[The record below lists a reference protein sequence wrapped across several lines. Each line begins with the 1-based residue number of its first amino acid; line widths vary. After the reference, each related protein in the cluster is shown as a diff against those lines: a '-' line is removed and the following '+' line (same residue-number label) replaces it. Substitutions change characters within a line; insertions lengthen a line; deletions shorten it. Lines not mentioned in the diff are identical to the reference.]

1 MDTILRDVRFAVRQL
16 RRNRTFTLVAV
27 FTLALGIGAN
37 TAMFSVVNA
46 VLLRS
51 LHFQDSEQLVRIFP
65 LNTITGEK
73 TSQVSYPTLDDVR
86 RQSHSF
92 AEVGGFRYW
101 VPTISGGSLPESF
114 LGVFVTERFPST
126 LKVALARGRW
136 FPAGSDTPGRVS
148 EVVLS
153 DAVWQSRF
161 GRDPAVLG
169 RSVTI
174 EGRPT
179 TVVGILEPGFRFP
192 DMVPD
197 NVSIPSREPAI
208 YLPAGLDP
216 EGPDNRGN
224 SSYWVVARLAPGVT
238 VTAAQS
244 ELSSEADQLLARF
257 PDQYQDLTLRLS
269 PLKAEIVGSAGRPL
283 LVLLGAVGLVLL
295 IACANVAGLLLA
307 RAAARQREFALRTA
321 LGASPLGLVRQ
332 VLTES
337 VLLGLVGGGLGAL
350 LGSWGVDLIRAL
362 APNTIPRIS
371 EVTVDGRI
379 LAFTTVVSVLS
390 GVLFGLSPALVGT
403 RRASAAAL
411 REGER
416 GSGQRGRL
424 RSILVVS
431 EVALSVVLLS
441 GAGLLL
447 RSFASVLRADPG
459 FDGHN
464 VITLLTVLP
473 VTRYSDEASQGRF
486 VTAAVHR
493 MSQLPGVLSAG
504 AVNTVPLSNLGGN
517 TSFQVEGAPEDQA
530 APIIP
535 YRAVEG
541 AYFDA
546 LRVKLTAGRAFT
558 PEDGPDAPHVVLL
571 SQAAARK
578 FFGDVDPVGRRVR
591 MGNDDHGSATV
602 VGVVQDVRE
611 VALDQPAPPMV
622 YYPFSQRPETV
633 FILLAR
639 TAGDPYL
646 SLPAIRRELA
656 AVDPDLAAFLVRTMP
671 ELEAS
676 TLQQRRFHLL
686 LLGGFAVAALMM
698 AGIGLY
704 GLISYSVT
712 QRTREIGIRVALG
725 AGPGLV
731 RALLLREGGSLA
743 ITGGILGLL
752 GSLVTS
758 RLLQSQLVGVE
769 PLDPAAILGAVGL
782 LFIVMIAA
790 TLIPA
795 RRATRV
801 DPMVA
806 LRQG

>member
-1 MDTILRDVRFAVRQL
+1 MDTILRDIRYAVRQL
-16 RRNRTFTLVAV
+16 KRNPTFTLVAV

-37 TAMFSVVNA
+37 TAMFSVVNG

-51 LHFQDSEQLVRIFP
+51 LRFEDSDRLVRIFQ
-65 LNTITGEK
+65 LNSISGEK
-73 TSQVSYPTLDDVR
+73 SSQVSYPTLDDLR
-86 RQSHSF
+86 RMSHSF
-92 AEVGGFRYW
+92 AQVAGFRYW
-101 VPTISGGSLPESF
+101 VPTISGGELAESY
-114 LGVFVTERFPST
+114 LGVFVTEEFPAT
-126 LKVALARGRW
+126 LRVKLARGRW
-136 FPAGSDTPGRVS
+136 FQAGSDTPGRVS

-153 DAVWQSRF
+153 DAAWASRY
-161 GRDPAVLG
+161 GRDPSVLG
-169 RSVTI
+169 RTI
-174 EGRPT
+174 TVEGRPT
-179 TVVGILEPGFRFP
+179 TVVGILAPGFRFP

-216 EGPDNRGN
+216 EGLDNRGN
-224 SSYWVVARLAPGVT
+224 SSYWVVGRLAPGVT
-238 VTAAQS
+238 VASAHSDVSAVAAQ
-244 ELSSEADQLLARF
+244 LLTRF
-257 PDQYQDLTLRLS
+257 PEQYQDLTMSLA

-307 RAAARQREFALRTA
+307 RAAAREREFALRAA
-321 LGASPLGLVRQ
+321 LGAGPLGLVRQ

-337 VLLGLVGGGLGAL
+337 VILGLLGGCLGAL

-362 APNTIPRIS
+362 AANTIPRMG

-390 GVLFGLSPALVGT
+390 GILFGLSPAVAGT
-403 RRASAAAL
+403 RGAASAAL
-411 REGER
+411 REGNR
-416 GSGQRGRL
+416 GSGPRSRL
-424 RSILVVS
+424 RSVLVVS
-431 EVALSVVLLS
+431 EVALSVMLLS

-447 RSFASVLRADPG
+447 RSFASVLQADPG
-459 FDGHN
+459 FDGRN

-473 VTRYSDEASQGRF
+473 GTRYPGDASQGRF
-486 VTAAVHR
+486 VADAVGR
-493 MSQLPGVLSAG
+493 MQRLPGVLSAA
-504 AVNTVPLSNLGGN
+504 AVNTVPLSNLGGS

-530 APIIP
+530 PPIIG

-546 LRVKLTAGRAFT
+546 LNIKPVAGRLFATGDTAG
-558 PEDGPDAPHVVLL
+558 APHVVLL
-571 SQAAARK
+571 SQAAVRK
-578 FFGDVDPVGRRVR
+578 FFGDVDPIGRRMR
-591 MGNDDHGSATV
+591 WGNGRAPLTV

-611 VALDQPAPPMV
+611 VALDQPAPPLV
-622 YYPFSQRPETV
+622 YYPFSQRPEPV
-633 FILLAR
+633 FVLLAR

-656 AVDPDLAAFLVRTMP
+656 GIDPDLAAFLVRTMP
-671 ELEAS
+671 ELAAS
-676 TLQQRRFHLL
+676 TLQQRRFHLT
-686 LLGGFAVAALMM
+686 LLGGFAAAALLM

-731 RALLLREGGSLA
+731 RSLLLREGGSLA
-743 ITGGILGLL
+743 LTGGVLGLL

-758 RLLQSQLVGVE
+758 RLLQSQLVGVR
-769 PLDPAAILGAVGL
+769 PLDPVAILGAVAL
-782 LFIVMIAA
+782 LLVVTVAA